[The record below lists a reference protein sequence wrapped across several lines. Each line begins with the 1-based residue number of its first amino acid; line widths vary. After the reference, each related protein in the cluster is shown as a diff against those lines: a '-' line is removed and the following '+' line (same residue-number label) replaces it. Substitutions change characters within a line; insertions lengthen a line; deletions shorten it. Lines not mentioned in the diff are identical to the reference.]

1 MTAIY
6 WFWKNN
12 LLPDYVGFAHYR
24 RVFSDA
30 DIADY
35 EDHDIIVSKPI
46 WSSDRISLAYQY
58 KHYHVLSDLQTC
70 IDTIRETDP
79 EWGESF
85 RQYLLHSGTNYA
97 PCNMFVMKKELF
109 EEWCSFVFPV
119 LTRLKDK
126 ICGTEEFKKRDN
138 YQKRALCFLTER
150 MFGYWYFL
158 KKKAGLRTKEVE
170 MVEHLEY
177 KPKGVNERG
186 DFGKPLPKV
195 ALVAIAKDEDHYLKE
210 WVDYHLK
217 IGFSEIFVYQNNWRY
232 RGGDIDD
239 PRVHLEVLDGHR
251 MQNKC
256 YNDFIENYKESFD
269 FAIFLDVDEFFYMRD
284 SRNVCEFI
292 GQFEHIPAVFVNWR
306 LFGDNGLKKV
316 DGDYSVINRFTKSDD
331 KLHPLG
337 KQILNLK
344 ATRGKVIFYNP
355 HILQYKDPPTR
366 EFRSQDPSGKL
377 RCTCGCIH
385 NNTESESCEVYHFRN
400 KTWEENVMRKY
411 NTDDAFHEADQC
423 DFRRNMTAVKRQ
435 FDEHNKNIVD
445 NFNLKEIYACSGD

>member
-1 MTAIY
+1 MNGGSGLNDGWSEKHLKRDNTGDNISELNPLLNEMTAIY

-12 LLPDYVGFAHYR
+12 PLPDYVGFAHYR
-24 RVFSDA
+24 RIFSDA

-79 EWGESF
+79 EWGEGF

-119 LTRLKDK
+119 LTRLRGK
-126 ICGTEEFKKRDN
+126 ICDTDEFRGRDN

-177 KPKGVNERG
+177 KPEGVNERG

-195 ALVAIAKDEDHYLKE
+195 ALVAIAKDEDHYIEE
-210 WVDYHLK
+210 WIRYHLK
-217 IGFSEIFVYQNNWRY
+217 LGF
-232 RGGDIDD
+232 D
-239 PRVHLEVLDGHR
+239 H
-251 MQNKC
+251 
-256 YNDFIENYKESFD
+256 
-269 FAIFLDVDEFFYMRD
+269 
-284 SRNVCEFI
+284 
-292 GQFEHIPAVFVNWR
+292 
-306 LFGDNGLKKV
+306 
-316 DGDYSVINRFTKSDD
+316 VI
-331 KLHPLG
+331 
-337 KQILNLK
+337 
-344 ATRGKVIFYNP
+344 
-355 HILQYKDPPTR
+355 
-366 EFRSQDPSGKL
+366 
-377 RCTCGCIH
+377 
-385 NNTESESCEVYHFRN
+385 
-400 KTWEENVMRKY
+400 
-411 NTDDAFHEADQC
+411 
-423 DFRRNMTAVKRQ
+423 
-435 FDEHNKNIVD
+435 
-445 NFNLKEIYACSGD
+445 IY